1 MTKITDIPAI
11 RFKGFSDTWEQ
22 RKLGEIGSV
31 SMCRRIFKEQ
41 TSENGEIP
49 FYKIGTFGGEA
60 DAFISRELFEE
71 YKAKY
76 QYPKKGDILISASGS
91 IGRTVVFTGK
101 NEYFQDSNI
110 VWLNHDKHLDNS
122 FLKCFYS
129 IVKWAGIE
137 GSTIKR
143 LYNDNI
149 LNTAITL
156 PSVEEQQKIGA
167 YFENLDNLITLHQC
181 KCQIDGCRFQ
191 SPLAITWEQR
201 KAIDIADY
209 SKGNGYSKGD
219 LTDAGTPIILYGR
232 LYTKYQFAISEVDTF
247 TVPRNGAVYSQG
259 NEVIVPASGETA
271 DDIARASAVEK
282 SGVLLGGDLNIL
294 RPFDFINPLF
304 LALAIS
310 NGEPQKELAKKAQGK
325 SVVHIHNTDIQEVTI
340 AYPSRTEQ
348 DRIVSVFR
356 QLDNLIT
363 LHQRKYDKLTNVKKS
378 MLEKMFP
385 QNGSN
390 APEIRFKGFTEAW
403 EQRKLGDVVDVRS
416 GKDYKHLSEG
426 NIPVYG
432 TGGFM
437 LSVNQAL
444 SYDEDA
450 IGIGRKG
457 TIDKPYILKAPF
469 WTVDTLFYAIP
480 REKVD
485 LNFAFDVFQ
494 NIDWKKKDESTG
506 VPSLSKTAINE
517 IDVLVPQYD
526 EQQPLGQ
533 FFNRI
538 DNLITLHQRKPNFY
552 TGGYYAE

>member
-11 RFKGFSDTWEQ
+11 RFKGFSDTWEQRKLGDVVDVRSGKDYKHLSEGNIPVYGTGGFMLSVNQALSYDEDAIGIGRKGTIDKPYILKAPFWTVDTLFYAIPREKVDLNFAFDVFQNIDWKKKDESTGVPSLSKTAINEIDVLVPQYDEQQPLGQFFNRIDNLITLHQRKYDKLTNVKKSMLEKMFPQNGSNAPEIRFKGFTEAWEQ

-181 KCQIDGCRFQ
+181 
-191 SPLAITWEQR
+191 E
-201 KAIDIADY
+201 
-209 SKGNGYSKGD
+209 
-219 LTDAGTPIILYGR
+219 
-232 LYTKYQFAISEVDTF
+232 
-247 TVPRNGAVYSQG
+247 
-259 NEVIVPASGETA
+259 
-271 DDIARASAVEK
+271 
-282 SGVLLGGDLNIL
+282 
-294 RPFDFINPLF
+294 
-304 LALAIS
+304 
-310 NGEPQKELAKKAQGK
+310 
-325 SVVHIHNTDIQEVTI
+325 
-340 AYPSRTEQ
+340 
-348 DRIVSVFR
+348 
-356 QLDNLIT
+356 
-363 LHQRKYDKLTNVKKS
+363 
-378 MLEKMFP
+378 
-385 QNGSN
+385 
-390 APEIRFKGFTEAW
+390 
-403 EQRKLGDVVDVRS
+403 
-416 GKDYKHLSEG
+416 
-426 NIPVYG
+426 
-432 TGGFM
+432 
-437 LSVNQAL
+437 
-444 SYDEDA
+444 
-450 IGIGRKG
+450 
-457 TIDKPYILKAPF
+457 
-469 WTVDTLFYAIP
+469 
-480 REKVD
+480 
-485 LNFAFDVFQ
+485 
-494 NIDWKKKDESTG
+494 
-506 VPSLSKTAINE
+506 
-517 IDVLVPQYD
+517 
-526 EQQPLGQ
+526 
-533 FFNRI
+533 
-538 DNLITLHQRKPNFY
+538 
-552 TGGYYAE
+552 